1 MYSLR
6 RRTAFTLTELLI
18 VIGIIVLLISILIPV
33 VSRVRTSAQVA
44 GTRNFLNQLV
54 AACERYYNDQR
65 AYPGP
70 IPNANVRDTAFV
82 RPTFS
87 TAPIPVNNA
96 AVAAAFNLTLD
107 TTRIT
112 GAENLVLGLCGGLR
126 YDTSTPNSNGVV
138 YNPSTVGQGAGNL
151 TANNYKSIAPY
162 MEATNLSW
170 RDDGGLKTGR
180 YIDGAGNADDTI
192 IPEFVDSNFSSPM
205 PILYLRARSNATR
218 DASTTASSV
227 NNGIVNPVGSKD
239 TRQAYDLDQIIG
251 YTSDA
256 AASGRFIGE
265 GKDLSAS
272 SYSVSTEWPGH
283 GLRTQ
288 GSLPPFLT
296 NSPDLVGADAWYNIA
311 SARVPR
317 EAMSSMFITLSPVG
331 ANSWRVSPRNKDK
344 FLLISAGADRVYGTQ
359 DDIVNFGN

>member
-1 MYSLR
+1 MHSLKR
-6 RRTAFTLTELLI
+6 RSAFTLTELLI

-33 VSRVRTSAQVA
+33 VSRVRVSAQVA
-44 GTRNFLNQLV
+44 ATKSFLNQLV

-70 IPNANVRDTAFV
+70 IPNANVRDTGFV
-82 RPTFS
+82 RPTFL
-87 TAPIPVNNA
+87 TAPITTGV
-96 AVAAAFNLTLD
+96 VAAGFNLGLNS
-107 TTRIT
+107 TRIT
-112 GAENLVLGLCGGLR
+112 GAENLVLGLTGGLR
-126 YDTSTPNSNGVV
+126 YDTAGNSGVV
-138 YNPSTVGQGAGNL
+138 YNPSTVGQGAANL
-151 TANNYKSIAPY
+151 TSNNYKSIAPY
-162 MEATNLSW
+162 IEATNLSW
-170 RDDGGLKTGR
+170 RTDGGLKTGR
-180 YIDGAGNADDTI
+180 YIDGAGDADDTI

-205 PILYLRARSNATR
+205 PILYLRARLNATR
-218 DASTTASSV
+218 DASTTATST

-256 AASGRFIGE
+256 AASGRFIVE
-265 GKDLSAS
+265 GKDISAG
-272 SYSVSTEWPGH
+272 SYTTSTEWPGH

-288 GSLPPFLT
+288 GGLPPFIA
-296 NSPDLVGADAWYNIA
+296 NSPDLVNADGWYNTA

-331 ANSWRVSPRNKDK
+331 ANAWRVSPRNKDK